1 MDGLL
6 QIKIIGA
13 SAAIPTS
20 LRHTTTQVL
29 QYNNKHFLLDCAEGT
44 QMQLRRYKVPLMKI
58 NHIFISHL
66 HGDHYLGLPGLLFTK
81 HLLGRTKKL
90 HVYSPPGLREIIELQ
105 YKISELK
112 PSFDIEYHE
121 IGKGNSLIFEDQ
133 DLKVLT
139 LQMKHRIP
147 TFGFLFVEKEKEKNI
162 IKKKITKYKIPVE
175 VIPQIKNGADF
186 VTEQGTVIPNNELT
200 LPPPPSR
207 KYAFCS
213 DTAYTEEFLDQIRG
227 VDLLYHEATF
237 LHDKAGIAREKM
249 HTTTIEAATLARKA
263 NVKKLLLGHYSARYK
278 ELDDFLKEAKTVFPN
293 TIIAEEGED
302 IQVSVD

>member
-1 MDGLL
+1 MGELF
-6 QIKIIGA
+6 QIKILGA
-13 SAAIPTS
+13 SAAVPTS

-29 QYNNKHFLLDCAEGT
+29 QYRNKWFLLDCAEGA
-44 QMQLRRYKVPLMKI
+44 QMQIRRHKVPLMKI

-121 IGKGNSLIFEDQ
+121 IEKGNSLIFEDQ

-147 TFGFLFVEKEKEKNI
+147 TFGFLFVEKEKERNI
-162 IKKKITKYKIPVE
+162 IKRKISKYDIPVE
-175 VIPQIKNGADF
+175 VIPQIKKGADF
-186 VTEQGTVIPNNELT
+186 LTEQGTVVPNSELT
-200 LPPPPSR
+200 LPPPPTR

-237 LHDKAGIAREKM
+237 LHDKADIAREKM
-249 HTTTIEAATLARKA
+249 HSTTIEAANLARKA
-263 NVKKLLLGHYSARYK
+263 GVKRLLLGHYSARYK
-278 ELDDFLKEAKTVFPN
+278 ELDDFLEEAKAVFPD

-302 IQVSVD
+302 IQISAD

>member
-1 MDGLL
+1 MGELF
-6 QIKIIGA
+6 QIKILGA
-13 SAAIPTS
+13 SAAVPTS

-29 QYNNKHFLLDCAEGT
+29 QYHNKRFLLDCAEGA
-44 QMQLRRYKVPLMKI
+44 QMQIRRHKVPLMKI

>member
-1 MDGLL
+1 M
-6 QIKIIGA
+6 QIR
-13 SAAIPTS
+13 
-20 LRHTTTQVL
+20 RH
-29 QYNNKHFLLDCAEGT
+29 
-44 QMQLRRYKVPLMKI
+44 KVPLMKI

-147 TFGFLFVEKEKEKNI
+147 TFGFLFVEKEKERNI
-162 IKKKITKYKIPVE
+162 IKRKISKYDIPVE
-175 VIPQIKNGADF
+175 VIPQIKKGADF
-186 VTEQGTVIPNNELT
+186 LTEQGTVVPNSELT
-200 LPPPPSR
+200 LPPPPTR

-213 DTAYTEEFLDQIRG
+213 DTAYTEDFLDQIMG
-227 VDLLYHEATF
+227 VELLYHEATF
-237 LHDKAGIAREKM
+237 LHDKAEIAREKM
-249 HTTTIEAATLARKA
+249 HTTTIEAAQLAKKA
-263 NVKKLLLGHYSARYK
+263 NVKMLLLGHYSARYK

>member
-1 MDGLL
+1 MGELF
-6 QIKIIGA
+6 QIKILGA
-13 SAAIPTS
+13 SAAVPTS

-29 QYNNKHFLLDCAEGT
+29 QYRNKWFLLDCAEGA
-44 QMQLRRYKVPLMKI
+44 QMQIRRHKVPLMKI

-121 IGKGNSLIFEDQ
+121 IEEGEALIFEDK
-133 DLKVLT
+133 DLQVYT
-139 LQMKHRIP
+139 LKMKHRIP
-147 TFGFLFVEKEKEKNI
+147 TFGFLFVEKERERNI
-162 IKKKITKYKIPVE
+162 IKRKISKYDIPVE
-175 VIPQIKNGADF
+175 VIPQIKKGADF
-186 VTEQGTVIPNNELT
+186 LTEQGTVVPNSELT
-200 LPPPPSR
+200 LPPPPTR

-237 LHDKAGIAREKM
+237 LHDKADIAREKM
-249 HTTTIEAATLARKA
+249 HSTTIEAANLARKA
-263 NVKKLLLGHYSARYK
+263 GVKRLLLGHYSARYK
-278 ELDDFLKEAKTVFPN
+278 ELDDFLEEAKAVFPD

-302 IQVSVD
+302 IQISAD